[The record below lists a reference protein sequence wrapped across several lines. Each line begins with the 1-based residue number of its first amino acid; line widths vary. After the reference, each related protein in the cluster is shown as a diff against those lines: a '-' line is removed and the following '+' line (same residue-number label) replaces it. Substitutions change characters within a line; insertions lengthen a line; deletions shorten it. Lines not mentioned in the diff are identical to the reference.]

1 MIAANHTT
9 LINIARARLH
19 DAEIALRAG
28 DDARH
33 NAAAT
38 ASAAIATAAAT
49 VIIADRLMT
58 IERHLARIADNSDTL
73 AARDTGAGEPDDMDG
88 PSLDSPGAH
97 AFFVG
102 GNLPY

>member
-9 LINIARARLH
+9 LIDNARARLH
-19 DAEIALRAG
+19 DAEIAFRAG

-49 VIIADRLMT
+49 VIIAERLMT
-58 IERHLARIADNSDTL
+58 IERHLTRIADNVDAADARNDL
-73 AARDTGAGEPDDMDG
+73 AQTVAIYGSG
-88 PSLDSPGAH
+88 S
-97 AFFVG
+97 
-102 GNLPY
+102 